1 MTHYPPTSDAPTTI
15 IVGAGIGG
23 LAAALALLRAG
34 HRVRVLEQSASLGE
48 VGAGL
53 SITPNASKALAYLGL
68 TDELAQIGSTP
79 AAGSLR
85 HYRTGE
91 DLVTLPQDRS
101 RERYGYP
108 LYHVHRADLH
118 RVLLSAVTAFDN
130 ECVMTSAE
138 FDSFVEADNGI
149 SVCCR
154 SGWRE
159 SADYVIGADGI
170 HSRVRAQL
178 FGPDRANFTGYVAWR
193 GLIPG
198 EKVTIS
204 LIDPPLCMTLGPRR
218 MLMRYPLRRGSLIN
232 FVAIAKRNVWMEEGW
247 SVRSTREELLEEFA
261 DFEPRVIELL
271 SLTSPDRLYKW
282 GLFDR
287 DPLPSWTRGRV
298 TLLGD
303 AAHAMPPFTGQGAVM
318 ALEDAAVLGRA
329 AQSGGSPEIF
339 LKRYQDVRIS
349 RVTSAL
355 AMSRARADLYFGDEP
370 AEQVKALT
378 AGMAELRT
386 LYDYDA
392 GAVDFYSL

>member
-1 MTHYPPTSDAPTTI
+1 MPSSKTI

-34 HRVRVLEQSASLGE
+34 HRVRVIERSAALGE

-68 TDELAQIGSTP
+68 AGELSRIGSTP
-79 AAGSLR
+79 TAGSLR

-91 DLVTLPQDRS
+91 DLVRLPQDRS

-118 RVLLSAVTAFDN
+118 QILLSAVTALD
-130 ECVMTSAE
+130 VDSVVTSEE
-138 FDSFVEADNGI
+138 FVDFKEDHDGV
-149 SVCCR
+149 SVHCS
-154 SGWRE
+154 SGWSE
-159 SADYVIGADGI
+159 NADYVIGADGI
-170 HSRVRAQL
+170 HSRVREQL
-178 FGPDRANFTGYVAWR
+178 FGPDQPNFTGYVAWR

-198 EKVTIS
+198 DRVPPG
-204 LIDPPLCMTLGPRR
+204 LLDPPLCMTLGPRR
-218 MLMRYPLRRGSLIN
+218 MLMRYPLRRGSWIN
-232 FVAIAKRNVWMEEGW
+232 FVAIAKRDAWMEEGW
-247 SVRSTREELLEEFA
+247 SVRSTLDELLIEFA
-261 DFEPRVIELL
+261 DFEPRALDLL
-271 SLTSPDRLYKW
+271 SLTSSDRLYKW

-287 DPLPSWTRGRV
+287 DPLPSWTQGRV

-329 AQSGGSPEIF
+329 AQARGAEDLF
-339 LKRYQDVRIS
+339 LKRYERERIG
-349 RVTSAL
+349 RVTDAL

-378 AGMAELRT
+378 AGMMELRT

-392 GAVDFYSL
+392 GAVDFDML

>member
-1 MTHYPPTSDAPTTI
+1 MTRQLPQTI
-15 IVGAGIGG
+15 IIGAGIGG
-23 LAAALALLRAG
+23 LATALALLRAG
-34 HRVRVLEQSASLGE
+34 HRVRVIEQSTSLSE

-68 TDELAQIGSTP
+68 ADELARIGSTP
-79 AAGSLR
+79 TAGSLR

-118 RVLLSAVTAFDN
+118 QILLSAVTALD
-130 ECVMTSAE
+130 VDSVVTSE
-138 FDSFVEADNGI
+138 ELLSLKEEQDRVSIF
-149 SVCCR
+149 CK
-154 SGWRE
+154 SGWSE
-159 SADYVIGADGI
+159 QADYVIGADGI
-170 HSRVRAQL
+170 HSRVREQL
-178 FGPDRANFTGYVAWR
+178 FGPDQPNFTGYVAWR

-198 EKVTIS
+198 DRVS
-204 LIDPPLCMTLGPRR
+204 PDLLDPPLCMTLGPRR
-218 MLMRYPLRRGSLIN
+218 MLMRYPLRRGAWIN
-232 FVAIAKRNVWMEEGW
+232 FVAIAKRDAWMEEGW
-247 SVRSTREELLEEFA
+247 SVRSTLAELLTEFA
-261 DFEPRVIELL
+261 DFEPRVVDLL
-271 SLTSPDRLYKW
+271 TRTPPDRLYKW

-287 DPLPSWTRGRV
+287 DPLPYWTRGRV

-329 AQSGGSPEIF
+329 AQARGADDIF
-339 LKRYQDVRIS
+339 LKRYESERIG
-349 RVTSAL
+349 RVTDAL

-378 AGMAELRT
+378 AGMMELRT

-392 GAVDFYSL
+392 GAVRFETL

>member
-1 MTHYPPTSDAPTTI
+1 MTSHSPKTI

-34 HRVRVLEQSASLGE
+34 HRVRVIEQSASLGE

-68 TDELAQIGSTP
+68 ADDLARIGSTP
-79 AAGSLR
+79 VAGSLR

-118 RVLLSAVTAFDN
+118 QALLSAVTALD
-130 ECVMTSAE
+130 VDSIVTSAE
-138 FDSFVEADNGI
+138 FI
-149 SVCCR
+149 SCKDTNDGVLVRCS
-154 SGWRE
+154 SGW
-159 SADYVIGADGI
+159 SDQADYVIGADGI

-178 FGPDRANFTGYVAWR
+178 FGPDQANFTGYVAWR

-198 EKVTIS
+198 AQVPAS
-204 LIDPPLCMTLGPRR
+204 LLDPPLCMTLGPRR
-218 MLMRYPLRRGSLIN
+218 MLMRYPLRRGAWIN
-232 FVAIAKRNVWMEEGW
+232 FVAIAKRDAWMEEGW
-247 SVRSTREELLEEFA
+247 SVPSTLNELLTEFA
-261 DFEPRVIELL
+261 DFEPRALDLL
-271 SLTSPDRLYKW
+271 SLTPSDRLFKW

-287 DPLPSWTRGRV
+287 DPLPSWTQGRV

-329 AQSGGSPEIF
+329 AQAN
-339 LKRYQDVRIS
+339 D
-349 RVTSAL
+349 
-355 AMSRARADLYFGDEP
+355 D
-370 AEQVKALT
+370 
-378 AGMAELRT
+378 
-386 LYDYDA
+386 
-392 GAVDFYSL
+392 

>member
-1 MTHYPPTSDAPTTI
+1 MSSSKTI

-34 HRVRVLEQSASLGE
+34 HRVRVIEKSAALGE

-68 TDELAQIGSTP
+68 AGELARIGSTP
-79 AAGSLR
+79 NAGSLR

-91 DLVTLPQDRS
+91 DLVRLPQDRS

-118 RVLLSAVTAFDN
+118 QILLSSVTALD
-130 ECVMTSAE
+130 VDSVVTSEE
-138 FDSFVEADNGI
+138 FVDFKEDEDGVLVRCS
-149 SVCCR
+149 
-154 SGWRE
+154 SGWSE
-159 SADYVIGADGI
+159 NADYVIGADGI
-170 HSRVRAQL
+170 HSQVREQL
-178 FGPDRANFTGYVAWR
+178 FGPDQANFTGYVAWR

-198 EKVTIS
+198 DRVPS
-204 LIDPPLCMTLGPRR
+204 GLLDPPLCMTLGPRR
-218 MLMRYPLRRGSLIN
+218 MLMRYPLRGASWIN
-232 FVAIAKRNVWMEEGW
+232 FVAIAKRDAWMEEGW
-247 SVRSTREELLEEFA
+247 SVRSTLDELLTEFA
-261 DFEPRVIELL
+261 DFEPRALDLL
-271 SLTSPDRLYKW
+271 SLTPPDRLFKW

-287 DPLPSWTRGRV
+287 DPLPSWTQGRV

-329 AQSGGSPEIF
+329 AQARGASKTF
-339 LKRYQDVRIS
+339 LKRYESERIG
-349 RVTSAL
+349 RVTDAL

-378 AGMAELRT
+378 AGMMELRT

-392 GAVDFYSL
+392 GAVDFDML

>member
-1 MTHYPPTSDAPTTI
+1 
-15 IVGAGIGG
+15 
-23 LAAALALLRAG
+23 
-34 HRVRVLEQSASLGE
+34 LGE

-68 TDELAQIGSTP
+68 AGELSRIGSTP
-79 AAGSLR
+79 TAGSLR

-91 DLVTLPQDRS
+91 DLVRLPQDRS

-118 RVLLSAVTAFDN
+118 QVLLSAVTALD
-130 ECVMTSAE
+130 VDSVVTSEE
-138 FDSFVEADNGI
+138 FVDFKEDHDGV
-149 SVCCR
+149 SVHCS
-154 SGWRE
+154 SGWSE
-159 SADYVIGADGI
+159 NADYVIGADGI
-170 HSRVRAQL
+170 HSRVREQL
-178 FGPDRANFTGYVAWR
+178 FGPDQPNFTGYVAWR

-198 EKVTIS
+198 DRVPPG
-204 LIDPPLCMTLGPRR
+204 LLDPPLCMTLGPRR
-218 MLMRYPLRRGSLIN
+218 MLMRYPLRRGSWIN
-232 FVAIAKRNVWMEEGW
+232 FVAIAKRDAWMEEGW
-247 SVRSTREELLEEFA
+247 SVRSTLDELLIEFA
-261 DFEPRVIELL
+261 DFEPRALDLL
-271 SLTSPDRLYKW
+271 SLTSSDRLYKW

-287 DPLPSWTRGRV
+287 DPLPSWTQGRV

-329 AQSGGSPEIF
+329 AQARGAEDLF
-339 LKRYQDVRIS
+339 LKRYERERIG
-349 RVTSAL
+349 RVTDAL

-378 AGMAELRT
+378 AGMMELRT

-392 GAVDFYSL
+392 GAVDFDML

>member
-1 MTHYPPTSDAPTTI
+1 MTRHPSRSNSPKTI

-23 LAAALALLRAG
+23 LASALALLRAG
-34 HRVRVLEQSASLGE
+34 HRVRVVEQSDSLGE

-68 TDELAQIGSTP
+68 ADELALIGSTP
-79 AAGSLR
+79 IAGSLR

-91 DLVTLPQDRS
+91 DIVVLPQDRS

-118 RVLLSAVTAFDN
+118 RVLLSAVTALDAH
-130 ECVMTSAE
+130 CVVTSAE
-138 FDSFVEADNGI
+138 FLSFTEEDNGI

-154 SGWRE
+154 SGWKE
-159 SADYVIGADGI
+159 DADYVVGADGI

-198 EKVTIS
+198 EKVAPH

-232 FVAIAKRNVWMEEGW
+232 FVAIAKRDVWMDEGW
-247 SVRSTREELLEEFA
+247 SVRSTREELLAEFA

-287 DPLPSWTRGRV
+287 DPLPAWTQGCV

-318 ALEDAAVLGRA
+318 ALEDAAVLGKA
-329 AQSGGSPEIF
+329 AQSSASPKLF
-339 LKRYQDVRIS
+339 LQRYQDARIA

-355 AMSRARADLYFGDEP
+355 AMSRARAGLYFGNEP
-370 AEQVKALT
+370 AEQVKALA

-392 GAVDFYSL
+392 GAVEFN

>member
-1 MTHYPPTSDAPTTI
+1 MTRHSSRSNSPKTI

-23 LAAALALLRAG
+23 LASALALLRAG
-34 HRVRVLEQSASLGE
+34 HRVRVVEQSDSLGE

-68 TDELAQIGSTP
+68 ADELALIGSTP
-79 AAGSLR
+79 IAGSLR

-91 DLVTLPQDRS
+91 DIVVLPQDRS

-118 RVLLSAVTAFDN
+118 KVLLSAVTALDAH
-130 ECVMTSAE
+130 CVVTSAE
-138 FDSFVEADNGI
+138 FLSFAEEDNGI

-154 SGWRE
+154 SGWKE
-159 SADYVIGADGI
+159 DADYVVGADGI

-198 EKVTIS
+198 EKVAPH

-232 FVAIAKRNVWMEEGW
+232 FVAIAKRDVWMDEGW
-247 SVRSTREELLEEFA
+247 SVRSTREELLAEFA

-287 DPLPSWTRGRV
+287 DPLPAWTQGRV

-318 ALEDAAVLGRA
+318 ALEDAAVLGKA
-329 AQSGGSPEIF
+329 AQSSASPELF
-339 LKRYQDVRIS
+339 LQRYQDSRTA

-355 AMSRARADLYFGDEP
+355 AMSRARADLYFGNEP

-392 GAVDFYSL
+392 SAVEFN

>member
-1 MTHYPPTSDAPTTI
+1 MTRHSSRSNSPKTI

-23 LAAALALLRAG
+23 LASALALLRAG
-34 HRVRVLEQSASLGE
+34 HRVRVVEQSDSLGE

-68 TDELAQIGSTP
+68 ADELELIGSTP
-79 AAGSLR
+79 IAGSLR

-91 DLVTLPQDRS
+91 DIVVLPQDRS

-108 LYHVHRADLH
+108 LYHVHRADMH
-118 RVLLSAVTAFDN
+118 KVLLSAVTALDAH
-130 ECVMTSAE
+130 CVVTSAE
-138 FDSFVEADNGI
+138 FLSFAEEDNGI

-154 SGWRE
+154 SGWKE
-159 SADYVIGADGI
+159 DADYVVGADGI

-198 EKVTIS
+198 EKVAPH

-232 FVAIAKRNVWMEEGW
+232 FVAIAKRDVWMDEGW
-247 SVRSTREELLEEFA
+247 SVRSTREELLAEFA

-287 DPLPSWTRGRV
+287 DPLPAWTQGRV

-318 ALEDAAVLGRA
+318 ALEDAAVLGKA
-329 AQSGGSPEIF
+329 AQSSASPELF
-339 LKRYQDVRIS
+339 LQRYQDARIA

-355 AMSRARADLYFGDEP
+355 AMSRARADLYFGNEP

-386 LYDYDA
+386 LYDYDV
-392 GAVDFYSL
+392 GAVEFN

>member
-1 MTHYPPTSDAPTTI
+1 MPSSKTI

-34 HRVRVLEQSASLGE
+34 HHVRVIEQSAALGE

-68 TDELAQIGSTP
+68 ADELARIGSTP
-79 AAGSLR
+79 TAGSLR

-91 DLVTLPQDRS
+91 DLVRLPQDRS

-118 RVLLSAVTAFDN
+118 QVLLSAVTALDVD
-130 ECVMTSAE
+130 CVITSEE
-138 FDSFVEADNGI
+138 FVSLKEGQDGV
-149 SVCCR
+149 SVRCS
-154 SGWRE
+154 SGWSE
-159 SADYVIGADGI
+159 HADYVIGADGI

-178 FGPDRANFTGYVAWR
+178 FGSDQPNFTGYVAWR

-198 EKVTIS
+198 DRVPPG
-204 LIDPPLCMTLGPRR
+204 LLDPPLCMTLGPRR
-218 MLMRYPLRRGSLIN
+218 MLMRYPLRRGSWIN
-232 FVAIAKRNVWMEEGW
+232 FVAIAKRDAWMEEGW
-247 SVRSTREELLEEFA
+247 SVRSTLDELMAEFF
-261 DFEPRVIELL
+261 DFAPRALDLL
-271 SLTSPDRLYKW
+271 ALTPPDRLYKW

-287 DPLPSWTRGRV
+287 DPLPSWTHGRV

-329 AQSGGSPEIF
+329 AQVCEAEDLF
-339 LKRYQDVRIS
+339 LKRYESERVG
-349 RVTSAL
+349 RVTDAL
-355 AMSRARADLYFGDEP
+355 AMSRARANLYFGDDP

-378 AGMAELRT
+378 AGMMELRT

-392 GAVDFYSL
+392 GAVDFDML

>member
-1 MTHYPPTSDAPTTI
+1 MTSHSPKTI
-15 IVGAGIGG
+15 VVGAGIGG

-34 HRVRVLEQSASLGE
+34 HRVRVIEQSASLGE

-68 TDELAQIGSTP
+68 ADALARIGSTP

-118 RVLLSAVTAFDN
+118 QALLSAVTALDIDSI
-130 ECVMTSAE
+130 VTSAE
-138 FDSFVEADNGI
+138 FVSCKETNDGVLVRCS
-149 SVCCR
+149 
-154 SGWRE
+154 SGW
-159 SADYVIGADGI
+159 SDQADYVIGADGI

-178 FGPDRANFTGYVAWR
+178 FGPDQANFTGYVAWR

-198 EKVTIS
+198 AQVPAS
-204 LIDPPLCMTLGPRR
+204 LLDPPLCMTLGPRR
-218 MLMRYPLRRGSLIN
+218 MLMRYPLRRGAWIN
-232 FVAIAKRNVWMEEGW
+232 FVAIAKRDAWMEEGW
-247 SVRSTREELLEEFA
+247 SVPSTLNELLTEFA
-261 DFEPRVIELL
+261 DFEPRALDLL
-271 SLTSPDRLYKW
+271 SLTPSDRLFKW

-287 DPLPSWTRGRV
+287 DPLPSWTQGRV

-329 AQSGGSPEIF
+329 AQATTTTSAF
-339 LKRYQDVRIS
+339 LERYERARIG
-349 RVTSAL
+349 RVTNAL
-355 AMSRARADLYFGDEP
+355 AMSRARAELYFGDEP

-378 AGMAELRT
+378 AGMMELRT

-392 GAVDFYSL
+392 GSVNFDAL

>member
-1 MTHYPPTSDAPTTI
+1 MTVRAAKTI

-34 HRVRVLEQSASLGE
+34 HRVRVIEQSSSLGE

-68 TDELAQIGSTP
+68 ADELARIGSTP

-118 RVLLSAVTAFDN
+118 RALLSAVTALDADSI
-130 ECVMTSAE
+130 VTAAE
-138 FDSFVEADNGI
+138 FASFTENKDGI
-149 SVCCR
+149 LVCCR
-154 SGWRE
+154 SGW
-159 SADYVIGADGI
+159 SDQADYVIGADGI

-178 FGPDRANFTGYVAWR
+178 FGPDQANFTGYVAWR

-198 EKVTIS
+198 DQVPPN
-204 LIDPPLCMTLGPRR
+204 LLDPPLCMTLGPRR
-218 MLMRYPLRRGSLIN
+218 MLMRYPLRRGSWIN
-232 FVAIAKRNVWMEEGW
+232 FVAIAKRDAWMEEGW
-247 SVRSTREELLEEFA
+247 SVSSTLDELLTEFA
-261 DFEPRVIELL
+261 DFEPRALDLL
-271 SLTSPDRLYKW
+271 SLTPPDRLYKW

-287 DPLPSWTRGRV
+287 DPLPSWTQGRV

-329 AQSGGSPEIF
+329 AEASSATNTF
-339 LKRYQDVRIS
+339 LKRYETERIS
-349 RVTSAL
+349 RVTNAL
-355 AMSRARADLYFGDEP
+355 AMSRARADLYFGNEP

-378 AGMAELRT
+378 AGMMELRT

-392 GAVDFYSL
+392 GAVDFDAL

>member
-1 MTHYPPTSDAPTTI
+1 MPSSKTI

-34 HRVRVLEQSASLGE
+34 HRVRVIERSAALGE

-68 TDELAQIGSTP
+68 AGELSRIGSTP
-79 AAGSLR
+79 TAGSLR

-91 DLVTLPQDRS
+91 DLVRLPQDRS

-118 RVLLSAVTAFDN
+118 QVLLSAVTALD
-130 ECVMTSAE
+130 VDSVVTSEE
-138 FDSFVEADNGI
+138 FVDFKEDHDGV
-149 SVCCR
+149 SVHCS
-154 SGWRE
+154 SGWSE
-159 SADYVIGADGI
+159 NADYVIGADGI
-170 HSRVRAQL
+170 HSRVREQL
-178 FGPDRANFTGYVAWR
+178 FGPDQPNFTGYVAWR

-198 EKVTIS
+198 DRVPPG
-204 LIDPPLCMTLGPRR
+204 LLDPPLCMTLGPRR
-218 MLMRYPLRRGSLIN
+218 MLMRYPLRRGSWIN
-232 FVAIAKRNVWMEEGW
+232 FVAIAKRDAWMEEGW
-247 SVRSTREELLEEFA
+247 SVRSTLDELLTEFA
-261 DFEPRVIELL
+261 DFEPRALDLL
-271 SLTSPDRLYKW
+271 SLTPPDRLFKW

-287 DPLPSWTRGRV
+287 DPLPSWTQGRV

-329 AQSGGSPEIF
+329 AQARGASKTF
-339 LKRYQDVRIS
+339 LKRYESARIG
-349 RVTSAL
+349 RVTDAL

-378 AGMAELRT
+378 AGMMELRT

-392 GAVDFYSL
+392 GAVDFDML

>member
-1 MTHYPPTSDAPTTI
+1 MPSSKTI

-34 HRVRVLEQSASLGE
+34 HRVRVIERSAALGE

-68 TDELAQIGSTP
+68 ADELARIGSTP
-79 AAGSLR
+79 TAGSLR

-91 DLVTLPQDRS
+91 DLVRLPQDRS

-118 RVLLSAVTAFDN
+118 QVLLSAVTALDVD
-130 ECVMTSAE
+130 CVITSEE
-138 FDSFVEADNGI
+138 FVSLKEGQDGV
-149 SVCCR
+149 SVRCS
-154 SGWRE
+154 SGWSE
-159 SADYVIGADGI
+159 HADYVIGADGI

-178 FGPDRANFTGYVAWR
+178 FGSDQPNFTGYVAWR

-198 EKVTIS
+198 DRVPPG
-204 LIDPPLCMTLGPRR
+204 LLDPPLCMTLGPRR
-218 MLMRYPLRRGSLIN
+218 MLMRYPLRRGSWIN
-232 FVAIAKRNVWMEEGW
+232 FVAIAKRDAWMEEGW
-247 SVRSTREELLEEFA
+247 SVRSTLDELMAEFF
-261 DFEPRVIELL
+261 DFEPRALDLL
-271 SLTSPDRLYKW
+271 ALTPPDRLYKW

-287 DPLPSWTRGRV
+287 DPLPSWTHGRV

-329 AQSGGSPEIF
+329 AQVCEAEDLF
-339 LKRYQDVRIS
+339 LKRYESERVG
-349 RVTSAL
+349 RVTDAL
-355 AMSRARADLYFGDEP
+355 AMSRARANLYFGDDP

-378 AGMAELRT
+378 AGMMELRT

-392 GAVDFYSL
+392 GAVDF

>member
-1 MTHYPPTSDAPTTI
+1 MPSSKTI

-34 HRVRVLEQSASLGE
+34 HRVRVIERSAALGE

-68 TDELAQIGSTP
+68 AGELSRIGSTP
-79 AAGSLR
+79 TAGSLR

-91 DLVTLPQDRS
+91 DLVRLPQDRS

-118 RVLLSAVTAFDN
+118 QVLLSAVTALD
-130 ECVMTSAE
+130 VDSVVTSEE
-138 FDSFVEADNGI
+138 FVDFKEDHDGV
-149 SVCCR
+149 SVHC
-154 SGWRE
+154 SYGWSE
-159 SADYVIGADGI
+159 NADYVIGADGI
-170 HSRVRAQL
+170 HSRVREQL
-178 FGPDRANFTGYVAWR
+178 FGPDQPNFTGYVAWR

-198 EKVTIS
+198 DRVPPG
-204 LIDPPLCMTLGPRR
+204 LLDPPLCMTLGPRR
-218 MLMRYPLRRGSLIN
+218 MLMRYPLRRGSWIN
-232 FVAIAKRNVWMEEGW
+232 FVAIAKRDAWMEEGW
-247 SVRSTREELLEEFA
+247 SVRSTLDELLIEFA
-261 DFEPRVIELL
+261 DFEPRALDLL
-271 SLTSPDRLYKW
+271 SLTSSDRLYKW

-287 DPLPSWTRGRV
+287 DPLPSWTQGRV

-329 AQSGGSPEIF
+329 AQARGAEDLF
-339 LKRYQDVRIS
+339 LKRYERERIG
-349 RVTSAL
+349 RVTDAL

-378 AGMAELRT
+378 AGMMELRT

-392 GAVDFYSL
+392 GAVDFDML